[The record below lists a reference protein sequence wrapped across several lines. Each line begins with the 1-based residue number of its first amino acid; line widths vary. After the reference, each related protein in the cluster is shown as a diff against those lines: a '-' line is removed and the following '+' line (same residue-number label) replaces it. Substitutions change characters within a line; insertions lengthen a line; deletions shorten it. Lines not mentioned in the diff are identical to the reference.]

1 MDSSRLMM
9 WVDPSIYWSYNEDDP
24 YEESEY
30 YLDSSSNIY
39 IKIGNAFHL
48 NNNVVLFNKETL
60 FVAEF
65 SMENPTH
72 IHIVSDKNIISK
84 KMNYVVELI

>member
-1 MDSSRLMM
+1 MM
-9 WVDPSIYWSYNEDDP
+9 WVDPAMNWVYDDDDP
-24 YEESEY
+24 YEEAEH

-39 IKIGNAFHL
+39 IRIGDTFHL

-60 FVAEF
+60 FVTEF

-72 IHIVSDKNIISK
+72 IHIVNDKNIISK
-84 KMNYVVELI
+84 KADYVVDLI